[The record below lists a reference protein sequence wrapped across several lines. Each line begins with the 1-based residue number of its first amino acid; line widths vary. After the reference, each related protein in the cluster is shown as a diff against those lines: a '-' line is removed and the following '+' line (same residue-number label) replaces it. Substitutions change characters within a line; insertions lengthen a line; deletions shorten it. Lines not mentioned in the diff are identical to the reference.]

1 MSLNPDLIAGN
12 CTEVNTEY
20 EKSIEAY
27 DSKI

>member
-27 DSKI
+27 DFV